1 MHNLA
6 QRLRNA
12 AQNFCDGW
20 ALTTLLLDPVQEL
33 EPKQGGGQLI
43 RGGRL
48 IRTLRYMP
56 ALQLKVATTII
67 TIHLPV
73 SADLAGE

>member
-33 EPKQGGGQLI
+33 EPKQGGGRLI

-48 IRTLRYMP
+48 I
-56 ALQLKVATTII
+56 
-67 TIHLPV
+67 
-73 SADLAGE
+73 

>member
-33 EPKQGGGQLI
+33 EPKQGGGRMI

-48 IRTLRYMP
+48 IRTLRYSHDLVI
-56 ALQLKVATTII
+56 AEDSYTVHVL
-67 TIHLPV
+67 HPV
-73 SADLAGE
+73 